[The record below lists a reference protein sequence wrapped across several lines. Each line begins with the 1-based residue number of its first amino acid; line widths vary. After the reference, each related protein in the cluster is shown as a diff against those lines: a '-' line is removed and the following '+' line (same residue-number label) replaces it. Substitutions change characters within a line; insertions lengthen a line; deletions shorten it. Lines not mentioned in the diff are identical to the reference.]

1 MLISSIYLPVTQQ
14 SKKYINRDMEEIEA
28 AKPIDIKLTSLSPVT
43 QDSEPLETKEYELNL
58 NKDTYLLKMQLSKH
72 EKISFKIRQ
81 TNNLFFYY
89 YYKEFGYEELR
100 KALSLPVEH
109 YDNISKVFKFYD
121 TAVLKNKVFLVQ
133 EKGKKGMVLLLK
145 ITLFFEDIESKIFLN
160 EIRLTNEEM
169 ITILFDEIKQ
179 IKMKGL
185 PKNIANENE
194 NNKKDENKNDIINKL
209 LQKIEDLESTLNKLI
224 KNKADM
230 ESKLNELIKNN
241 EENNKEKRDME
252 NKIKLLTDENKK
264 MKENLDKYVGF
275 IEERMKETKKDKDL
289 KEKIKE
295 ENDNFIKNNI
305 NVEFKE
311 DPQNLQFRETL
322 TNISSSN
329 NQRDKFAVYINLKD
343 HIEYL
348 VFNNKNTH
356 NLDIMRIKDK
366 TIITSLK
373 GHNCHVIVI
382 RYYMKD
388 NKEEYLLSCDENKLV
403 IVWDIQ
409 NYFNKKYTIQT
420 KYSSY
425 IYDALLLFNI
435 FNKNYILLSNF
446 ESKEYSKLYE
456 FKENIPFVRNIYG
469 TNNHKTYF
477 MIPWLYQNKYYII
490 ECSYKKIF
498 INNLLEDEIYANLN
512 MNPEGYYYNGYLYN
526 NNYLCLSD
534 YINCF
539 LRIWDLVNK
548 VIYKQINYD
557 SSIGTCSYEI
567 MPWNNKYS
575 IFGCDSG
582 WIVIMNLEE
591 GKMAKK
597 IQLKDSNE
605 IRGMKKIK
613 LAQSGE
619 CLICSDNNGNIKLL
633 SL

>member
-1 MLISSIYLPVTQQ
+1 
-14 SKKYINRDMEEIEA
+14 MEEIEA
-28 AKPIDIKLTSLSPVT
+28 AKPINSSLNSLSPVT
-43 QDSEPLETKEYELNL
+43 QESEPLETKEYELNL
-58 NKDTYLLKMQLSKH
+58 NKDTYLLKIQLIKH

-145 ITLFFEDIESKIFLN
+145 IALFFDDMESKLFLN
-160 EIRLTNEEM
+160 EIKLTNEEM
-169 ITILFDEIKQ
+169 LTILFDEIKQ

-185 PKNIANENE
+185 PKNITNENE

-209 LQKIEDLESTLNKLI
+209 LQKIEDLES
-224 KNKADM
+224 
-230 ESKLNELIKNN
+230 KLNELIKNN
-241 EENNKEKRDME
+241 EENNKEKRVME

-311 DPQNLQFRETL
+311 DPRNLQFRETL

-329 NQRDKFAVYINLKD
+329 EQLDKFTVYISLKD

-388 NKEEYLLSCDENKLV
+388 NKEEYLLSCDTNKLV

-420 KYSSY
+420 KYSSE
-425 IYDALLLFNI
+425 IFDALLLFNI
-435 FNKNYILLSNF
+435 FNKDYILLSN
-446 ESKEYSKLYE
+446 SNSNEYSKLYE
-456 FKENIPFVRNIYG
+456 FKENTPFVRNIYG
-469 TNNHKTYF
+469 TNQHDTYF

-619 CLICSDNNGNIKLL
+619 CLICSDNSGNIKLL

>member
-109 YDNISKVFKFYD
+109 YNNISKVFKFYD

-185 PKNIANENE
+185 PKKIANENE

-311 DPQNLQFRETL
+311 NPQNLHFRETL

-329 NQRDKFAVYINLKD
+329 EQLDKFAVYISLKD